1 MGKYYRLKNLREDH
15 DLTQKQLSD
24 KLYMQLTQYRRYETG
39 ERELSLE
46 LAIALSKFYGV
57 SIDYLAGIS
66 DKIKY
71 SESDIT
77 PEEFELVKSYRNLSS
92 QDKAKLISISKIL

>member
-1 MGKYYRLKNLREDH
+1 MGKYFRLKNLREDH

-24 KLYMQLTQYRRYETG
+24 KIYMQLTQYRRYETG

-46 LAIALSKFYGV
+46 LAITLANFYGV

-77 PEEFELVKSYRNLSS
+77 AEEFELIKTFRNLST